1 MAEHPRYFEEALSDF
16 THDMA
21 SGGAIRHL
29 VESGYSVNQIMERLD
44 FPTPKER
51 VEKTVYRYMTESG
64 MLLSKLPVE
73 NADMKVHLCK
83 SKKRK
88 VIRQV
93 LAEYIHANGE
103 ENSYMC
109 CPFGG
114 LIRQNSEMLKGM
126 LQDLTGRER
135 EYILGIPWKQDIM
148 YHRLNGRMLE
158 IGILLAANPE
168 YEYRFYFFKSREIL
182 NV

>member
-1 MAEHPRYFEEALSDF
+1 MAEQPRYFEQALSDF

-29 VESGYSVNQIMERLD
+29 VDAGFSVNQIMERLD
-44 FPTPKER
+44 FPTPRER

-64 MLLSKLPVE
+64 ILLLNPPVGE
-73 NADMKVHLCK
+73 AAMKVHLYK
-83 SKKRK
+83 MEKRK
-88 VIRQV
+88 DIRQM
-93 LAEYIHANGE
+93 LLEYIHANGE

-114 LIRQNSEMLKGM
+114 LIKQDSELLKAVLNG
-126 LQDLTGRER
+126 LTSRER
-135 EYILGIPWKQDIM
+135 DYILGIPWREDVM

-158 IGILLAANPE
+158 IGIVLAANSKF
-168 YEYRFYFFKSREIL
+168 EYRFYFFKSREI
-182 NV
+182 VIV

>member
-1 MAEHPRYFEEALSDF
+1 MAEQPRYFEDALADF

-29 VESGYSVNQIMERLD
+29 VESGYSITQIMERLD
-44 FPTPKER
+44 FPTPQER

-64 MLLSKLPVE
+64 MLLSKLPFE
-73 NADMKVHLCK
+73 DADMKACICK

-88 VIRQV
+88 VIRQM
-93 LAEYIHANGE
+93 LAEYIRANGE
-103 ENSYMC
+103 ENSYMR

-114 LIRQNSEMLKGM
+114 LLRQDAESLSGM
-126 LQDLTGRER
+126 LRDLTDGER
-135 EYILGIPWKQDIM
+135 EYLLGIPWRQDVM
-148 YHRLNGRMLE
+148 YHRLSGRMLE

-168 YEYRFYFFKSREIL
+168 YEYQFYFLKSREIL
-182 NV
+182 HI